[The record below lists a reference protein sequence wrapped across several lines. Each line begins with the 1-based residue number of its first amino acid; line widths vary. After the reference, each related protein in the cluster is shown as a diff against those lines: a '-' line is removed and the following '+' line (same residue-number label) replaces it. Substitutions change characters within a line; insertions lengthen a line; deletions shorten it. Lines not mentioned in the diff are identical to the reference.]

1 MKDILSRL
9 LNKRGIDSIDEL
21 DKEEKQIFDNW
32 NAVLSKDELT
42 LEDVKE
48 FCKSQCQIIENK
60 WADYETTNAKKAEMI
75 PYHTIYKTLLTIID
89 SPKSTR
95 ENLEKHLQQLLNQ

>member
-1 MKDILSRL
+1 MKSILYKL
-9 LNKRGIDSIDEL
+9 LQKRGIDNIDQL

-48 FCKSQCQIIENK
+48 FCKSQCQIIESK

-75 PYHTIYKTLLTIID
+75 PYHTVYKTLLQVID
-89 SPKSTR
+89 SPRSAR
-95 ENLEKHLQQLLNQ
+95 ENLEKHLQQLLNN